1 MDMKQLEIF
10 VTACERGSFSQAAA
24 CMYMTQPNISKSIR
38 ALEHELG
45 RPLLIRNAKG
55 VQPTAYGKTVLD
67 HAQMIL
73 KTAATISSLAIPDE
87 QNHLSLSTYPSNMAA
102 RLLVDFY
109 QTWGSAIHIEHHEGT
124 VEEITDHVHQGI
136 SEVGIVYV
144 AKKQAGTFQHILSHK
159 KLEFIPQSE
168 KSICVYVGPNH
179 PLYHADS
186 VDFSDLPYLKFIRGV
201 RDFFSMEHHLE
212 MVSMGVI
219 DPGVMKHIVYSN
231 SDHLV
236 TNFLLHTDV
245 CSLGLNFMYRPYEQ
259 YDIKPLAING
269 CEPFLQIGYVRTP
282 ERPLSPQAR
291 WLTDRFGEMLQGY
304 ELQL

>member
-55 VQPTAYGKTVLD
+55 VQPTTYGKTVLE

-87 QNHLSLSTYPSNMAA
+87 QDNLSLSTYPSNMAA

-109 QTWGSAIHIEHHEGT
+109 QTWGPAIHIEHHEGT

-144 AKKQAGTFQHILSHK
+144 AKKQTGL
-159 KLEFIPQSE
+159 
-168 KSICVYVGPNH
+168 ICQ
-179 PLYHADS
+179 
-186 VDFSDLPYLKFIRGV
+186 KR
-201 RDFFSMEHHLE
+201 RKM
-212 MVSMGVI
+212 
-219 DPGVMKHIVYSN
+219 
-231 SDHLV
+231 
-236 TNFLLHTDV
+236 
-245 CSLGLNFMYRPYEQ
+245 Q
-259 YDIKPLAING
+259 Y
-269 CEPFLQIGYVRTP
+269 
-282 ERPLSPQAR
+282 
-291 WLTDRFGEMLQGY
+291 
-304 ELQL
+304 

>member
-55 VQPTAYGKTVLD
+55 VQPTAYGKTVLE

-124 VEEITDHVHQGI
+124 VEEITDRQ
-136 SEVGIVYV
+136 S
-144 AKKQAGTFQHILSHK
+144 AKSRWTNSVCPVNTRFTTSGATSPMLSFPPA
-159 KLEFIPQSE
+159 LYAR
-168 KSICVYVGPNH
+168 SIRTALFCLSSRQNPN
-179 PLYHADS
+179 S
-186 VDFSDLPYLKFIRGV
+186 
-201 RDFFSMEHHLE
+201 
-212 MVSMGVI
+212 
-219 DPGVMKHIVYSN
+219 
-231 SDHLV
+231 
-236 TNFLLHTDV
+236 
-245 CSLGLNFMYRPYEQ
+245 
-259 YDIKPLAING
+259 
-269 CEPFLQIGYVRTP
+269 PFLQNTTRKGGVFCSDQNRLIPIRSAAYSV
-282 ERPLSPQAR
+282 QI
-291 WLTDRFGEMLQGY
+291 
-304 ELQL
+304 

>member
-55 VQPTAYGKTVLD
+55 VQPTAYGKTVLE

-109 QTWGSAIHIEHHEGT
+109 QTWGPA
-124 VEEITDHVHQGI
+124 ITDHVHQGI

-186 VDFSDLPYLKFIRGV
+186 VDFSDLP
-201 RDFFSMEHHLE
+201 
-212 MVSMGVI
+212 
-219 DPGVMKHIVYSN
+219 
-231 SDHLV
+231 
-236 TNFLLHTDV
+236 
-245 CSLGLNFMYRPYEQ
+245 
-259 YDIKPLAING
+259 A
-269 CEPFLQIGYVRTP
+269 
-282 ERPLSPQAR
+282 
-291 WLTDRFGEMLQGY
+291 
-304 ELQL
+304 